1 MENEESLDSPF
12 NFYQNNLQPKD
23 YSEKNDNLLTYF
35 DIFNSRNYF
44 SILGLSHNNIIVS
57 KQSLIKIASMID
69 ANPEEYI
76 SFTNNNDTKI
86 TSLYLFQK
94 HNNNIIV
101 DDNEENINSED
112 NNDTDDGFKKVEN
125 LEDSLFDPEVYKKC
139 FWFNLFL
146 LFCAIWDFLFYI
158 YIITFTIYK
167 AHFFTIYTLI
177 LSLLSEF
184 TGLYGLLKCKQKNFS
199 GYILK
204 TITILVPILVLI
216 GILIYLASDVK
227 FNLYWVKIIIDVLT
241 IAISIILIA
250 FVTGLIKAEI
260 NIFNNEESINQ
271 IDQNLVKESKNEVK
285 EQSDTTFKF

>member
-1 MENEESLDSPF
+1 MENEESLDYPI
-12 NFYQNNLQPKD
+12 NFYQNNLLPKD
-23 YSEKNDNLLTYF
+23 YSDKTDKLLTYF
-35 DIFNSRNYF
+35 EIFNSRNYF
-44 SILGLSHNNIIVS
+44 SIFGLSHNNNIIIS
-57 KQSLIKIASMID
+57 KQSLIKIASMIEVF
-69 ANPEEYI
+69 PEDYI

-101 DDNEENINSED
+101 DDNVENINSED

-125 LEDSLFDPEVYKKC
+125 LEDSLFDPEIYKRC
-139 FWFNLFL
+139 FWFYLFL
-146 LFCAIWDFLFYI
+146 IFCAIWDFLFYI

-167 AHFFTIYTLI
+167 THFFTIYTLN

-184 TGLYGLLKCKQKNFS
+184 TGLFGLQKCKQKDFS

-204 TITILVPILVLI
+204 TCTILVPILVLI
-216 GILIYLASDVK
+216 SIVIYFASDVK

-260 NIFNNEESINQ
+260 NIFNNENNYQ
-271 IDQNLVKESKNEVK
+271 IEQNLIKESKNEVEDK
-285 EQSDTTFKF
+285 NDSSFKF

>member
-12 NFYQNNLQPKD
+12 NYYQNNLPPKD
-23 YSEKNDNLLTYF
+23 YSNKKNNALTYSE
-35 DIFNSRNYF
+35 IFNSRNYF
-44 SILGLSHNNIIVS
+44 SILGLSPNNIIIS
-57 KQSLIKIASMID
+57 KRSLIKIASMIEVF
-69 ANPEEYI
+69 PEDYI
-76 SFTNNNDTKI
+76 TFSNNNENKI

-94 HNNNIIV
+94 HYNNIIV
-101 DDNEENINSED
+101 DDNVENINSED

-125 LEDSLFDPEVYKKC
+125 LEDSLFDPEIYKRC
-139 FWFNLFL
+139 FWFYLFL

-167 AHFFTIYTLI
+167 THFFTIYTLI

-184 TGLYGLLKCKQKNFS
+184 TGLFGLQKCKQKDFS

-204 TITILVPILVLI
+204 TCTILVPILVLI
-216 GILIYLASDVK
+216 SIVIYFASDVK

-260 NIFNNEESINQ
+260 NIFNNENNYQ
-271 IDQNLVKESKNEVK
+271 IDQNLIKESKNEVEDK
-285 EQSDTTFKF
+285 NDSSFKF

>member
-1 MENEESLDSPF
+1 MENEESLDSLF
-12 NFYQNNLQPKD
+12 NFYQNNLPPKD
-23 YSEKNDNLLTYF
+23 YSNKKNNALTYSE
-35 DIFNSRNYF
+35 IFNSRNYF
-44 SILGLSHNNIIVS
+44 SILGLSPNNIIIS
-57 KQSLIKIASMID
+57 KRSLIKIASMIEVF
-69 ANPEEYI
+69 PEDYI

-94 HNNNIIV
+94 HNNNIKV
-101 DDNEENINSED
+101 DDNGENINSED

-139 FWFNLFL
+139 FWFYLFL

-204 TITILVPILVLI
+204 TTTILVPILVLI

-250 FVTGLIKAEI
+250 FVTGLIKSEI
-260 NIFNNEESINQ
+260 NIFNNENNYQ
-271 IDQNLVKESKNEVK
+271 IDQNLIKESKNEVK
-285 EQSDTTFKF
+285 EQSDATFKF

>member
-44 SILGLSHNNIIVS
+44 SILGLSHNNIIIS

-125 LEDSLFDPEVYKKC
+125 LEDSYSIRKYTKNVFGFIC
-139 FWFNLFL
+139 FYCFVQFGISS
-146 LFCAIWDFLFYI
+146 FI
-158 YIITFTIYK
+158 FT
-167 AHFFTIYTLI
+167 
-177 LSLLSEF
+177 
-184 TGLYGLLKCKQKNFS
+184 
-199 GYILK
+199 
-204 TITILVPILVLI
+204 
-216 GILIYLASDVK
+216 
-227 FNLYWVKIIIDVLT
+227 
-241 IAISIILIA
+241 
-250 FVTGLIKAEI
+250 
-260 NIFNNEESINQ
+260 
-271 IDQNLVKESKNEVK
+271 
-285 EQSDTTFKF
+285 

>member
-12 NFYQNNLQPKD
+12 NFYQNNLPPKD
-23 YSEKNDNLLTYF
+23 YSNKKNNALTYSE
-35 DIFNSRNYF
+35 IFYSRNYF
-44 SILGLSHNNIIVS
+44 SILGLSPNNIIIS
-57 KQSLIKIASMID
+57 KRSLIKIASMIEVF
-69 ANPEEYI
+69 PEDYI

-101 DDNEENINSED
+101 DDNVENINSED

-125 LEDSLFDPEVYKKC
+125 LEDSLFDPEIYKRC
-139 FWFNLFL
+139 FWFYLFL
-146 LFCAIWDFLFYI
+146 TFCAIWDFLFYI

-167 AHFFTIYTLI
+167 THFFTIYTLI

-184 TGLYGLLKCKQKNFS
+184 TGLFGLQKCKQKDFS
-199 GYILK
+199 GYILR
-204 TITILVPILVLI
+204 TTTILVPILVLI
-216 GILIYLASDVK
+216 SIVIYFASDVK

-260 NIFNNEESINQ
+260 NIFNNENNYQ
-271 IDQNLVKESKNEVK
+271 IDQNLIKESKNEVEDK
-285 EQSDTTFKF
+285 NDSSFKF